1 MSEISKVY
9 NQYHDSLKTS
19 QEDYEKRIIDHA
31 QKLKKIYDEYLNK
44 FVVSFADEF
53 SNQMQ
58 RMELKSIAERFLG
71 TSDIHFVAIDASCEK
86 RESENFISFYGGA
99 YGSKG
104 VLSLSDPGG
113 RLRYQRWEMNKD
125 VSMVAFVPLPPDVME
140 IGSEDAES
148 ESITLMSD
156 SEISQISSLHTKIMQ
171 LAEVYL
177 AYSLAASS
185 TIDTPNL
192 ILMDNWLGGVLANS
206 SFSPRNVQLKYGDF
220 DGEEITVADMQ
231 VALAHPFK
239 KELGIPSTKGFQ
251 QHFRIIAEAVW
262 KENKTISHSDCNS
275 EFSGVNF
282 KAGARFLQGIGAGV
296 FDEKNKSFT
305 FNVDPRVSWTK
316 TLRIFNNICEG
327 LFREKSASAITY
339 KINDGSAKRYLTSS
353 DLKFLIGVG
362 IRALIEECWK
372 KNILL
377 IGVVKDSRSRFFY
390 GNFIGSVH
398 VENGINPA
406 NHLQLHL
413 TDRNIVELLPYIDTS
428 IKSPWSSI
436 EFDACFLTIHPEHE
450 NGEWRVRGY
459 PSSVAGETTRP
470 ERIMLRSICQFFI
483 SEDRVN
489 TSHAIFIDRL
499 VYPGWDDKD
508 SKDLILDTEK
518 FGKIKALY
526 FEKEINVPR
535 LQELSMYLLTVL
547 VRNHYPEA
555 LGYPDPLHQAD
566 WGAKSMKK
574 RVLGLLESSEW
585 AFRSRPLT
593 KTFRQIRDSFR

>member
-44 FVVSFADEF
+44 FVVSFVDEF
-53 SNQMQ
+53 SNQVK

-148 ESITLMSD
+148 GSITLMSD

-192 ILMDNWLGGVLANS
+192 ILMDNWLGGILANS

-239 KELGIPSTKGFQ
+239 KELGNPSTKGFQ

-262 KENKTISHSDCNS
+262 KENKTISHSDCDS

-327 LFREKSASAITY
+327 LFREKSAS
-339 KINDGSAKRYLTSS
+339 
-353 DLKFLIGVG
+353 V
-362 IRALIEECWK
+362 
-372 KNILL
+372 
-377 IGVVKDSRSRFFY
+377 
-390 GNFIGSVH
+390 
-398 VENGINPA
+398 
-406 NHLQLHL
+406 
-413 TDRNIVELLPYIDTS
+413 
-428 IKSPWSSI
+428 
-436 EFDACFLTIHPEHE
+436 
-450 NGEWRVRGY
+450 
-459 PSSVAGETTRP
+459 
-470 ERIMLRSICQFFI
+470 M
-483 SEDRVN
+483 
-489 TSHAIFIDRL
+489 IF
-499 VYPGWDDKD
+499 
-508 SKDLILDTEK
+508 
-518 FGKIKALY
+518 
-526 FEKEINVPR
+526 
-535 LQELSMYLLTVL
+535 
-547 VRNHYPEA
+547 
-555 LGYPDPLHQAD
+555 
-566 WGAKSMKK
+566 
-574 RVLGLLESSEW
+574 
-585 AFRSRPLT
+585 
-593 KTFRQIRDSFR
+593 